1 MTIKIA
7 HIADTH
13 LGYRQYGLVE
23 REKDFYDSFRIMID
37 DMLDKNVDCVLHS
50 GDLFEQAKPP
60 IEALL
65 VAQECFE
72 KLMENGIDVYVIAG
86 NHDKIQ
92 KKGTVIPQRLYES
105 EKFHILTLNNPI
117 IEISSDIVLCGLPYF
132 PKNLEDAVKDELYK
146 IYEEVKNYPYKILML
161 HGSISKYFDM
171 ECEFELDAIPEG
183 FDYYAMGHL
192 HNRILNYDFKKGI
205 LSYPGST
212 EIKSKAEISD
222 YNKNKKGYSL
232 VSIDNSLTVEK
243 IDFKLERKF
252 ISKTIKYYEL
262 DEKLNILEKKIK
274 EEILTQTDKKPV
286 LILTIEEG
294 DFNRSDVSKRVY
306 EQLGDITLNI
316 RLTYKPTEE
325 IMDGPIKKSIYS
337 PEKVLEE
344 VIDEEYE
351 KDKKITR
358 LGVDLYKELSIRN
371 TEEAKRIS
379 DKFLEEYHSNK
390 QE

>member
-23 REKDFYDSFRIMID
+23 REKDFYDSFKMMID
-37 DMLDKNVDCVLHS
+37 DMLDKKVDCVLHS

-72 KLMENGIDVYVIAG
+72 KLIENDVDVYVIAG

-105 EKFHILTLNNPI
+105 EKFHILTYGNPI
-117 IEISSDIVLCGLPYF
+117 IEISHDIVLCGLPYF
-132 PKNLEDAVKDELYK
+132 PKNYEEAVKEKLYD

-232 VSIDNSLTVEK
+232 VCIDNSLNVEK

-262 DEKLNILEKKIK
+262 EKKITALEKYIK
-274 EEILTQTDKKPV
+274 EEILTKTDKKPV
-286 LILTIEEG
+286 LLLTIEEG
-294 DFNRSDVSKRVY
+294 DFERSNVSKKVY

-325 IMDGPIKKSIYS
+325 ITPKPIGTSIYS
-337 PEKVLEE
+337 PEKVLKE
-344 VIDEEYE
+344 VIDEKYE
-351 KDKKITR
+351 NEKITR
-358 LGVDLYKELSIRN
+358 LSVDLYKELSIRN

-379 DKFLEEYHSNK
+379 DKFLDKYCTNKEE
-390 QE
+390 